1 MAPLVDV
8 DPALRAAFD
17 VERNARQDELFAKGM
32 NSGMTG
38 YEMAVAERKKALFA
52 RLFECLPADREATVV
67 EVGMGTFPNA
77 PYYFDPVTYDC
88 ALPYEMLGSST
99 LCRERR
105 DAGGAIAPTGRPLAL
120 DLVGIDPNDA
130 MEDFARRNLAK
141 ASGPLGGGTDA
152 GGASSPA
159 TTATLRIAHG
169 VAEALPLESAS
180 ADAVVCTL
188 TLCSVA
194 DPARAV
200 AEIRRV
206 LKPGAPFVF
215 VEHVLSEDDPKLAAQ
230 QISLNSLQVAM
241 ADGCHLDRK
250 TLDVIEAAG
259 FASFEAVERFTLPGF
274 GLISS
279 QVSGIAFA

>member
-141 ASGPLGGGTDA
+141 ASGPPSGWTDA
-152 GGASSPA
+152 GGASSPRPPRRCA
-159 TTATLRIAHG
+159 SRTASRRR
-169 VAEALPLESAS
+169 
-180 ADAVVCTL
+180 CRWR
-188 TLCSVA
+188 
-194 DPARAV
+194 ARARTRSC
-200 AEIRRV
+200 AR
-206 LKPGAPFVF
+206 
-215 VEHVLSEDDPKLAAQ
+215 
-230 QISLNSLQVAM
+230 
-241 ADGCHLDRK
+241 
-250 TLDVIEAAG
+250 
-259 FASFEAVERFTLPGF
+259 
-274 GLISS
+274 
-279 QVSGIAFA
+279 